1 MGAKS
6 RYDDSQ
12 YDFQFPGSS
21 AKSFRDSYSAKGQY
35 DFPFPGSSAKSFRDS
50 YSAKGQYDFPFPGS
64 SAKSQYDF
72 PFPGSSAKSRFGPA
86 MGSSGV
92 TEPPISVG
100 WYLMSALTAAVQ
112 GKFAPVVDCRT
123 IRKWRSLS
131 ELCAIDADLMTR
143 VLFVKWILSLSRSPY
158 RDAFFL
164 FL

>member
-100 WYLMSALTAAVQ
+100 WYLMSALIAAMLACIAGLLCCAVCIRPLMQPAAAQ
-112 GKFAPVVDCRT
+112 GKFAPVLDVQDH
-123 IRKWRSLS
+123 S
-131 ELCAIDADLMTR
+131 EVEQLL
-143 VLFVKWILSLSRSPY
+143 
-158 RDAFFL
+158 
-164 FL
+164 